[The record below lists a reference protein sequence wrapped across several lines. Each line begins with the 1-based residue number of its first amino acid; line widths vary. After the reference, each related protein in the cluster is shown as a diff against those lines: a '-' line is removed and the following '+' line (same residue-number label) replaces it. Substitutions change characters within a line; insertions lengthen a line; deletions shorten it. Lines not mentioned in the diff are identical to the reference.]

1 MQSPQET
8 AIVTG
13 GGTGIGRAISLA
25 LARRGFAV
33 GVIYS
38 RSQADAEETVR
49 AIEQAGGTV
58 QSFAT
63 DVRDQEAVQE
73 TVRQI
78 AGAWGPLRYLVNNAA
93 ITRQLPF
100 AYLDA
105 IDDGVWE
112 ELYATNVKG
121 AFHCA
126 RAAAPY
132 LRQTAGAAILN
143 IGSIAGETGYGSSI
157 PYAVSKAALHG
168 LTRSLARALAPEI
181 RVNCLAP
188 GAVRTRWWEGH
199 EDNMRRL
206 TGSLLL
212 QRISTPED
220 IAETALMLL
229 EARSMT
235 GQILRAEIG
244 QTL

>member
-1 MQSPQET
+1 MPNQQQT

-33 GVIYS
+33 GVIYA
-38 RSQADAEETVR
+38 RSQTDAEDTLR
-49 AIEQAGGTV
+49 QIEQEGGTAR
-58 QSFAT
+58 SFAT
-63 DVRDQEAVQE
+63 DVRDRQAVQAM
-73 TVRQI
+73 VRQI
-78 AGAWGPLRYLVNNAA
+78 AEDWGPLRYLVNNAA

-100 AYLDA
+100 ADLGA
-105 IDDGVWE
+105 IEDEMWE

-126 RAAAPY
+126 QAAAPY
-132 LRQTAGAAILN
+132 LRQTPGAAILN

-157 PYAVSKAALHG
+157 PYATSKAALHG

-188 GAVRTRWWEGH
+188 GAVETRWWAGH

-235 GQILRAEIG
+235 GQILRAENG